1 MCDKSNRA
9 LDYQESCPFDDPGP
23 LRKTEFRSVVASS
36 KLRQRLAFDDHF
48 CHVCCSE
55 WTALIVNFTGPRQTF
70 SGSRI
75 GNMSPQRKQKVD
87 TRVVVETPEGADF
100 EFVIAGPGTRAVAWL
115 LDEVIQVSVLLA
127 LLIISMFL
135 WPFGEAGVGLGIGG
149 LMIAKFLLD
158 WFYFGLFEAF
168 WNGQTPGKRS
178 VGLRVVRSNGTPVDA
193 SSAIGRNFLRAADM
207 VPFFYTVG
215 MISMLMTRRL
225 QRLGDLIFDTM
236 VIDERREWISRSGGL
251 TANIEALQRGECPRR
266 FNVPERT
273 LAVIERL
280 FETDRIISEARR
292 EEISRPLSEALR
304 NRLGYVDPPPD
315 PRNPHTYFRSQGLR
329 HTQFILRVLK
339 TFADNPQGIKPVAN
353 TRRGPRGS
361 MSKSVAV
368 RQVPDE
374 TDDLEMADILDEGPT
389 EHVRVRRES

>member
-1 MCDKSNRA
+1 
-9 LDYQESCPFDDPGP
+9 
-23 LRKTEFRSVVASS
+23 
-36 KLRQRLAFDDHF
+36 
-48 CHVCCSE
+48 
-55 WTALIVNFTGPRQTF
+55 
-70 SGSRI
+70 
-75 GNMSPQRKQKVD
+75 MSPQRKQQVD

-115 LDEVIQVSVLLA
+115 LDEIIQVSVLLA
-127 LLIISMFL
+127 LLIVSMFL

-149 LMIAKFLLD
+149 MMIAKFLLD

-207 VPFFYTVG
+207 LPFFYTIG

-251 TANIEALQRGECPRR
+251 TANIEALQRGECLRR
-266 FNVPERT
+266 FSVPERT

-304 NRLGYVDPPPD
+304 GRLGYVDPPPD
-315 PRNPHTYFRSQGLR
+315 PRNPHVYFRSQGLR

-339 TFADNPQGIKPVAN
+339 TFADNPQGIKPVTNAQ
-353 TRRGPRGS
+353 RRQRRS
-361 MSKSVAV
+361 LSKSVAV
-368 RQVPDE
+368 RQVADE

-389 EHVRVRRES
+389 EQVRARRES